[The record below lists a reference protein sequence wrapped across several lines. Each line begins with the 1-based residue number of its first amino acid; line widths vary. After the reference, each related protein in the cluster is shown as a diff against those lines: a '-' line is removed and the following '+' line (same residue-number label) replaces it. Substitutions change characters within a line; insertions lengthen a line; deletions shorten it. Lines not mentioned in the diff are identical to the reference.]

1 MKPIQTR
8 TVEVTKTETLTIGL
22 DMATVAAW
30 FCELDDEAQAD
41 FFVEVAKRAESW
53 AVNPDG
59 QWMRVGSH
67 LRTCD
72 CSTDEARELIRNLH
86 YGLENA

>member
-41 FFVEVAKRAESW
+41 FFVEVAKRAEGW
-53 AVNPDG
+53 AVDPGG
-59 QWMRVGSH
+59 QWMRIGSH

-72 CSTDEARELIRNLH
+72 CATDEARELIRHIH